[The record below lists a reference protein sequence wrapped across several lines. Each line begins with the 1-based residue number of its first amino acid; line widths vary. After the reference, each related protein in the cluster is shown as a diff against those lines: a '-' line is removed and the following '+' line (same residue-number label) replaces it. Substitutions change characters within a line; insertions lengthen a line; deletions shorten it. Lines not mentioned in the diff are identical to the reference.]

1 MYFQDNTNFA
11 WVGIHFFT
19 NYLQFIKLLYWI
31 FFFFTSNKINL
42 HLRPKSHHM
51 YCTIHSTD
59 RCNIFMPKKYYFKI
73 DQYKSNY
80 FAPKAKISPILDL
93 FGNYWKWIGLTF
105 GTKGNFNFEK
115 CHAFWGPFSNRKCR
129 LGFQDFL

>member
-1 MYFQDNTNFA
+1 
-11 WVGIHFFT
+11 
-19 NYLQFIKLLYWI
+19 
-31 FFFFTSNKINL
+31 
-42 HLRPKSHHM
+42 M

-59 RCNIFMPKKYYFKI
+59 RYNIFMPKKYYFKI

-105 GTKGNFNFEK
+105 GTKGNFNFKK
-115 CHAFWGPFSNRKCR
+115 CHAF
-129 LGFQDFL
+129 